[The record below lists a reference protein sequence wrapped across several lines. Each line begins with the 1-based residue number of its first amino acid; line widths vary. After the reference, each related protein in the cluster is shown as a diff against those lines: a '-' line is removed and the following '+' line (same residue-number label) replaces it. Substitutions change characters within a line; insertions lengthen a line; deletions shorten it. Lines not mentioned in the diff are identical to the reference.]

1 MNFPTMTTATSNPK
15 GGFTLVE
22 AVVAAA
28 LMSLLVA
35 ASYIAL
41 SSASHAARLMSQRVT
56 AHGKIGRASCRE
68 RVFLTV

>member
-1 MNFPTMTTATSNPK
+1 MQSATKSSK
-15 GGFTLVE
+15 SGFTLVE

-56 AHGKIGRASCRE
+56 AHGMCMTLFEEMSR
-68 RVFLTV
+68 